1 MPEKTAPEPIT
12 RAYLARVDD
21 VIAKERSVVAKINTA
36 ALDRFRTTIDP
47 KGVDLS
53 NYNQN
58 RVVLWEHGQDP
69 ARGAM
74 PVGRNGW
81 IRPAIGPD
89 GPELIAKT
97 HFHSKESGKGDD
109 FTERLFECY
118 RSGDLKGFSV
128 RVNPKDNCS
137 PPTAEEIRSRPELA
151 DCYMC
156 YRSTDLCEYSAVAV
170 PGNQECL
177 SLSEARSVLAVVSR
191 GLTLPAELVSRAEA
205 EVHKPIRYALMKDGA
220 KWSVIDER
228 GGIISEHE
236 SREEAMLKMDQ
247 MAAEHTTTAEH
258 GSGGDDNTTS
268 SVSLSLPPLG
278 GRSLADRQAEL
289 IRSVGQE
296 FGKLTQQ
303 ITDRRD
309 QLRGRV

>member
-1 MPEKTAPEPIT
+1 MPQSEPIK
-12 RAYLARVDD
+12 RAYVARVDD
-21 VIAKERSVVAKINTA
+21 VNPKERSVVAKINTA
-36 ALDRFRTTIDP
+36 ALDRFRTVIDP

-53 NYNQN
+53 NYNAN
-58 RVVLWEHGQDP
+58 RVVLWEHGLDP
-69 ARGAM
+69 LRGAM

-137 PPTAEEIRSRPELA
+137 PPTESEIRARPELA

-177 SLSEARSVLAVVSR
+177 TLSEARSILAVVSR
-191 GLTLPAELVSRAEA
+191 GLTLPEVLVKRAEA
-205 EVHKPIRYALMKDGA
+205 TVHKPLRYALMKDSAG
-220 KWSVIDER
+220 WHIIDGD
-228 GGIISEHE
+228 GGIVSSHE
-236 SREEAMLKMDQ
+236 SREQAQLELDNL
-247 MAAEHTTTAEH
+247 AAEAQKIAPH
-258 GSGGDDNTTS
+258 GEGGDDDTTQ
-268 SVSLSLPPLG
+268 SVALSLPPLT
-278 GRSLADRQAEL
+278 GRSLEQKRAELLAQVRGMFDPAEL
-289 IRSVGQE
+289 IQ
-296 FGKLTQQ
+296 KIQ
-303 ITDRRD
+303 DKRD

>member
-21 VIAKERSVVAKINTA
+21 VIKKDRSIVAKINTA
-36 ALDRFRTTIDP
+36 AVDRYQTVIDP
-47 KGVDLS
+47 KGIDLRAYNS
-53 NYNQN
+53 NK
-58 RVVLWEHGQDP
+58 VVLWEHGQDP
-69 ARGAM
+69 SRGTM

-81 IRPAIGPD
+81 IRPAIGPN

-97 HFHSKESGKGDD
+97 FFYDKTSGKGDD

-118 RSGDLKGFSV
+118 ADGDMRAFSV
-128 RVNPKDNCS
+128 RIIPTGNCS
-137 PPTAEEIRSRPELA
+137 PPTSEEIRARPELA
-151 DCYMC
+151 DCYMM
-156 YRSTDLCEYSAVAV
+156 YRSSDLGEYSATAV
-170 PGNQECL
+170 PGNGECVSL
-177 SLSEARSVLAVVSR
+177 SLEEARAVLRCVTR

-247 MAAEHTTTAEH
+247 LAAEHTTTAEH
-258 GSGGDDNTTS
+258 GSGGDDNTTRE
-268 SVSLSLPPLG
+268 VALSLPPSAAG
-278 GRSLADRQAEL
+278 HW
-289 IRSVGQE
+289 
-296 FGKLTQQ
+296 LTA
-303 ITDRRD
+303 RPS
-309 QLRGRV
+309 